1 MSPRRNSR
9 PQKQPRLRSLQ
20 LCPPERRQNQTQTS
34 SLPATAA
41 PYLSHS
47 AVKSRKRAR
56 HFTLQHIF
64 CHRCSRGH
72 LIGNAQRFTCPSR
85 STCLSVRSQQLSLK
99 GSSDRFDRSPSVSCR
114 SHGQQAARIT
124 QKDIR
129 KRTKIPPQNAILSV
143 CIPLTEARGARA
155 AASFSSCVKRSTVT
169 LIITGNGAVR
179 LSKLKLDRICL
190 FQSDYTDEQR
200 VTSLGKA
207 FLFCLFPFTV

>member
-129 KRTKIPPQNAILSV
+129 KRTKIPPPERDSLRLYSADRSARRACSREL
-143 CIPLTEARGARA
+143 LELREALDGHADNHRKWGGSA
-155 AASFSSCVKRSTVT
+155 FKVK
-169 LIITGNGAVR
+169 A
-179 LSKLKLDRICL
+179 
-190 FQSDYTDEQR
+190 
-200 VTSLGKA
+200 
-207 FLFCLFPFTV
+207 